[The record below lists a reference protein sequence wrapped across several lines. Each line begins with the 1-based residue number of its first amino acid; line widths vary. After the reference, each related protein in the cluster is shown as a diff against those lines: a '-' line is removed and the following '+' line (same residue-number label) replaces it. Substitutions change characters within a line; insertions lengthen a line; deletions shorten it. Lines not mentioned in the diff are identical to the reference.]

1 MPPLRRCNIE
11 CRRAGSRRDLLR

>member
-11 CRRAGSRRDLLR
+11 CRRGGSRRDLLR